1 MFGESQRNKILIL
14 LCILLG
20 ILLAG
25 MLMWSKKKD
34 AADIQ
39 KLQELSEPD
48 KETSEKVKTDTEND
62 KETQKQPT
70 EKPAEEEKD
79 SQEAEEIQKEV
90 KGIVCWGDEL
100 VPGEDAATYSY
111 KVHLQN
117 LLTENGYSL
126 PIFDKT
132 LQGAGTMSM
141 MTMAGVSE
149 EIVQGYITAHQEA
162 AGENEIPITET
173 GIRDLT
179 SEQMER
185 NDLEC
190 LPIIFM
196 GYYGGWNHDP
206 MELAGQQENILKTF
220 PQQERFLIVGT
231 RPLDGSVDSATL
243 DTAMREKWGEHYL
256 SLAELTTEPAES
268 YDTQSVMAQGIFQKL
283 EELGYISK

>member
-39 KLQELSEPD
+39 KLQELSEPK
-48 KETSEKVKTDTEND
+48 KETSAKVETDTE
-62 KETQKQPT
+62 KEKNTQKQTT
-70 EKPAEEEKD
+70 EKEED
-79 SQEAEEIQKEV
+79 SQEEAPKEKEI

-100 VPGEDAATYSY
+100 VPGDDEATYSY

-117 LLTENGYSL
+117 LLTENGYTISVL
-126 PIFDKT
+126 DKT

-149 EIVQGYITAHQEA
+149 EIVQSYIAAHREA
-162 AGENEIPITET
+162 AGESEIPITEI

-179 SEQMER
+179 PEQMER

-206 MELAGQQENILKTF
+206 TELAEQQENILKTF
-220 PQQERFLIVGT
+220 PQQERFLVIGT
-231 RPLDGSVDSATL
+231 RPLDGSVDSVSL
-243 DTAMREKWGEHYL
+243 DTVMKEKWGKHYI
-256 SLAELTTEPAES
+256 SLAELTGEPAES
-268 YDTQSVMAQGIFQKL
+268 YDAQSVMAQGIYQKL